1 MKEITTISDEYES
14 SLFERDP
21 IISNAKQS
29 ALYTIPTLMRSL
41 TDSYEH
47 VSCNQSIGAQGVN
60 HLASKLLHVLMPTHT
75 SFARLSVI
83 DRVDDGEDS
92 DAEVEEVNQLLSAIE
107 RIIKSLMEEVD
118 IRSDIFECLKHLIV
132 TGNCLIVVSDSGK
145 LNIIPIE
152 NYVIQRDDSDNVLK
166 ILIKKTVD
174 RSTLPEQY
182 SQYRSSLPD
191 NGSPSKHIVD
201 RNSVDIYT
209 KVHRHKDKWVV
220 EEEIDSDKYHLG
232 YYDLGKSPYIPLR
245 FTKLYGNSYG
255 ASHVDN
261 IINDL
266 INFDKLTLSLTDT
279 GHINSKV
286 LFIVSPSSTLNIN
299 KLSRAQSGDFVTG
312 EIGDISTL
320 QVNKAS
326 DYNVA
331 NNIWSGLRREISD
344 FFFMGQAVT
353 RPAERV
359 TAEEIRYMARQIDES
374 LGGVVSI
381 LSQEMQLPLYKRFYS
396 IAEKKRIIPRVREGT
411 VEPVIVT
418 GIAAFARSFTLES
431 FKEFASVTMNLLGP
445 DAMSKYLS
453 EPEVLMRIANDL
465 GIEIKGLL
473 KPHNP
478 DSDEPE
484 QINQQAPNTPT
495 NTSIHGDMVRE

>member
-1 MKEITTISDEYES
+1 MQVTKTISDEYES
-14 SLFERDP
+14 SLYERDE
-21 IISNAKQS
+21 IIRKAKQS

-41 TDSYEH
+41 SDSHEYI
-47 VSCNQSIGAQGVN
+47 SCNQSIGAQGVN

-83 DRVDDGEDS
+83 DKVDDDDDES
-92 DAEVEEVNQLLSAIE
+92 DVEQVNQLLSSIE

-132 TGNCLIVVSDSGK
+132 TGNCLVVVNDTGK

-174 RSTLPEQY
+174 RSTLPPKYNQY
-182 SQYRSSLPD
+182 TSLVPD
-191 NGSPSKHIVD
+191 NNSPSKHIVD

-209 KVHRHKDKWVV
+209 KIYRKKNKWVV
-220 EEEIDSDKYHLG
+220 EEEIENNKYHLG
-232 YYDLGKSPYIPLR
+232 YYDLDKSPYIPLR

-266 INFDKLTLSLTDT
+266 VNFDKLTSSLTDT

-286 LFIVSPSSTLNIN
+286 LFIVSPSSSLDIN

-381 LSQEMQLPLYKRFYS
+381 LSQEMQLPLYRRFYS
-396 IAEKKRIIPRVREGT
+396 IAEKKKIIPLLPAGT

-445 DAMSKYLS
+445 DAIGKYLS
-453 EPEVLMRIANDL
+453 EQELLMRIASDL
-465 GIEIKGLL
+465 GLEIKSLL

-478 DSDEPE
+478 NPNDTGQTS
-484 QINQQAPNTPT
+484 QQAPNTPI
-495 NTSIHGDMVRE
+495 NTSIDGVMPNE